1 MYELKPVSDRVVK
14 MREKYRT
21 TKPRICIDR
30 YRLVTEFY
38 QANPQLNGLLK
49 RAKNLKNICENI
61 PVNIYEDE
69 VIVGEQGSSYRSSAL
84 YPDTHF
90 IAWLKT
96 EAYTVENREF
106 DSYEFRSE
114 DRQYVLDTIDYWINE
129 GGIGP
134 KCDLLMPD
142 FLKVHEGNGVS
153 TFSSGPGVRAPIGHF
168 TANFRKAISK
178 GFGAIKAE
186 ADAKIRELE
195 AQGIP
200 GTTIDNYNF
209 YRAVSIICDALI
221 LLAKRYASEALR
233 QYAVCTDPRRKAEL
247 GRMAET
253 LGRIMEKPCETYQD
267 ALQCIFLYQTAI
279 ALDGQLHGLSYG
291 RLDQYLIDFYRK
303 DIAEGRLTPAYAQ
316 ELLDLFYLKVAEINK
331 AVAMSM
337 CEAAPGYDSG
347 QLMTLGGVD
356 AEGNDATNEI
366 TYMMLQAAGRLVL
379 HSPPQ
384 ALRIHKGTPDQLW
397 EAAICTTRIAGG
409 VPSFESDEAI
419 IPALMARGLPLE
431 SARDYCL
438 IGCVEPSGCGDEWPA
453 CGGNGGDAY
462 FNLAN
467 ALSLAINDGY
477 NIMPARDGKKRDRRL
492 GPATGYLRDMKSIDE
507 VFDAFKQQVAFFV
520 RLHIACTNAFEYA
533 IRRISPLPLIS
544 ATIDG
549 CMESGR
555 DVTEGGAKYNS
566 TGMAGIALGNAADSL
581 QMIDHLVF
589 QKKICTA
596 AELHEALLNNWEG
609 YESLHDYINTKAPH
623 YGNGDEHADRF
634 VRPICDW
641 FADCVNSFTGPRGNH
656 YAAGMYPVTTNVIFG
671 RITPATADGRVSGQ
685 PLADGISPRQGMDTK
700 GPTALL
706 RSILQFDNQYRYSN
720 GTLLNMKFDPNTVK
734 TEADIRK
741 LATLM
746 KTYFSAGGME
756 LQINIVD
763 AKTLRAARE
772 NPEEYRDLVVRVA
785 GFSAYFVELSKAGQ
799 ADLISRTELG
809 L

>member
-1 MYELKPVSDRVVK
+1 MYQLKPITERVAK
-14 MREKYRT
+14 MRSRYRN
-21 TKPRICIDR
+21 TKPRICIAR

-49 RAKNLKNICENI
+49 RAKNLKNICEHI

-90 IAWLKT
+90 IAWLKA
-96 EAYTVENREF
+96 EADTVVNREF
-106 DSYEFRSE
+106 DAYDFDPS
-114 DRQYVLDTIDYWINE
+114 DREYVLSTIDYWINE

-142 FLKVHEGNGVS
+142 FLKEHEGNGVS

-168 TANFRKAISK
+168 TANFQKAIRK

-186 ADAKIRELE
+186 ADAKVLELE
-195 AQGIP
+195 TQGIP
-200 GTTIDNYNF
+200 GDTIEAYNF
-209 YRAVSIICDALI
+209 YRAVSICCEALI
-221 LLAKRYASEALR
+221 ILTKRYAAEARRQWVSCSE
-233 QYAVCTDPRRKAEL
+233 PERKAEL
-247 GRMAET
+247 GRMVDT
-253 LGRIMEKPCETYQD
+253 LERVIEKPCETYQD
-267 ALQCIFLYQTAI
+267 ALQCIFLYQTVI

-291 RLDQYLIDFYRK
+291 RLDQYLIDFYRR
-303 DIAEGRLTPAYAQ
+303 DVSDGRITPEYAQ

-356 AEGNDATNEI
+356 RDGNDATNEV

-384 ALRIHKGTPDQLW
+384 ALRVHKGTPPELW

-409 VPSFESDEAI
+409 VPSFESDDAI

-431 SARDYCL
+431 SARNYCL

-477 NIMPARDGKKRDRRL
+477 NIMPARDGKRRSARL
-492 GPATGYLRDMKSIDE
+492 GPATGCLRDMTSME
-507 VFDAFKQQVAFFV
+507 QVWEAWKQQVAFFV
-520 RLHIACTNAFEYA
+520 RLHTACTNAFEYA
-533 IRRISPLPLIS
+533 IQRISPLPLVS

-555 DVTEGGAKYNS
+555 DVTQGGAKYNS

-581 QMIDHLVF
+581 QMISHLVF
-589 QKKICTA
+589 ETKKCTA
-596 AELHEALLNNWEG
+596 AELHEALLNNWVG
-609 YESLHDYINTKAPH
+609 YESLLEYINTKAPH
-623 YGNGDEHADRF
+623 YGNGDAHADRF
-634 VRPICDW
+634 VKPICDW
-641 FADCVNSFTGPRGNH
+641 FADCVTACVGPRGNH

-685 PLADGISPRQGMDTK
+685 PLADGISPRQGLDTH

-706 RSILQFDNQYRYSN
+706 RSILQFDNQHRYSN

-746 KTYFSAGGME
+746 QTYFAAGGME

-772 NPEEYRDLVVRVA
+772 APKEYADLVVRVA

>member
-1 MYELKPVSDRVVK
+1 MYQLKPITDRVVK
-14 MREKYRT
+14 MRAKYRN
-21 TKPRICIDR
+21 TKPKICTAR
-30 YRLVTEFY
+30 YRLVTDFY
-38 QANPQLNGLLK
+38 MATPNLTGLLK
-49 RAKNLKNICENI
+49 RAKNLRNICEHI

-90 IAWLKT
+90 IGWLKT

-106 DSYEFRSE
+106 DSYDFSEE
-114 DRQYVLDTIDYWINE
+114 DRSYVLSTIDFWINE

-134 KCDLLMPD
+134 QCDLLMPD
-142 FLKVHEGNGVS
+142 FLKAHEGNGVS
-153 TFSSGPGVRAPIGHF
+153 TFVSTAGVRAPIGHF
-168 TANFRKAISK
+168 TANFDKAIRK

-186 ADAKIRELE
+186 ADAKVKELE

-200 GTTIDNYNF
+200 GDTIYHYNF
-209 YRAVSIICDALI
+209 YRAVSIVCEGLI
-221 LLAKRYASEALR
+221 TLAKRYAAEARR
-233 QYAVCTDPRRKAEL
+233 QRDACAEPGRRAEL
-247 GRMAET
+247 AAMADT
-253 LGRIMEKPCETYQD
+253 LDRVIEKPCETFHD

-291 RLDQYLIDFYRK
+291 RLDQYLIDFYRR
-303 DIAEGRLTPAYAQ
+303 DIAAGTLTPEYAQ
-316 ELLDLFYLKVAEINK
+316 ELMDLFYLKIAEINK

-347 QLMTLGGVD
+347 QLITLGGVD
-356 AEGNDATNEI
+356 RDGNDATNEVSF
-366 TYMMLQAAGRLVL
+366 MMLQAAGRLVL

-384 ALRIHKGTPDQLW
+384 ALRIHKGTPDELW

-409 VPSFESDEAI
+409 VPSFESDDAI
-419 IPALMARGLPLE
+419 IPALMGRGLPLE
-431 SARDYCL
+431 SARNYCL
-438 IGCVEPSGCGDEWPA
+438 IGCVEPAGCGDEWPA

-477 NIMPARDGKKRDRRL
+477 NIMPARDGKQRTNRL
-492 GPATGYLRDMKSIDE
+492 GPATGYLRDMTSIDQ

-520 RLHIACTNAFEYA
+520 NLHVACTNAFECA
-533 IRRISPLPLIS
+533 IRRISPLPLVS

-589 QKKICTA
+589 EKQICTA
-596 AELHEALLNNWEG
+596 AELHDALLNNWKGHEALL
-609 YESLHDYINTKAPH
+609 EYINTRAPH

-634 VRPICDW
+634 IRPICDW
-641 FADCVNSFTGPRGNH
+641 FADCVTSHTGPRGNH

-685 PLADGISPRQGMDTK
+685 PLADGISPRQGFDVN

-706 RSILQFDNQYRYSN
+706 RSILRFDNQHRYSN

-734 TEADIRK
+734 TESDIRK

-746 KTYFSAGGME
+746 KTYFAGGGME

-763 AKTLRAARE
+763 AATLKAAKE
-772 NPEEYRDLVVRVA
+772 APEEHRDLVVRVA

-799 ADLISRTELG
+799 DDLISRTELG